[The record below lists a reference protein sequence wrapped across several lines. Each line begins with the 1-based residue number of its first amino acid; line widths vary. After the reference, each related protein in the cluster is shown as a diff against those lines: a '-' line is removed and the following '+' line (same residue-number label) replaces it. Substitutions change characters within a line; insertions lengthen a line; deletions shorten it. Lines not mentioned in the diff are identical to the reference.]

1 MTRPDALCRAATGL
15 ARDLPGD
22 AVDSR
27 APSMLSDTGYDLVPA
42 VLAADEVDHLVARLP
57 AVTRGGVRSLL
68 DDPVVQGV
76 ARDQRVRRLAGAGSF
91 AVRAVLFDKAPDANW
106 ALGWHQDLSIATRER
121 RDASGFGPWT
131 VKDNVPHAIAPAA
144 LLAEMVTL
152 RLHLD
157 DCGADA
163 GPLRVKPGSHLDGRL
178 DLVGA
183 QRWIEQTPE
192 QPCVAAR
199 GDILVFKPLL
209 LHASSSSAAH
219 QHRRVL
225 QLEFAHADLPNGLEW
240 RWRV

>member
-1 MTRPDALCRAATGL
+1 
-15 ARDLPGD
+15 
-22 AVDSR
+22 
-27 APSMLSDTGYDLVPA
+27 MLSDSGYELVPA
-42 VLAADEVDHLVARLP
+42 VFTADEVDLVAAQLP
-57 AVTRGGVRSLL
+57 AVARGGVRSLL
-68 DDPVVQGV
+68 DDPVVQGI
-76 ARDQRVRRLAGAGSF
+76 ARDHRVKHLAGAGSF

-121 RDASGFGPWT
+121 RDTSGFGPWT

-178 DLVGA
+178 DPARA
-183 QRWIEQTPE
+183 QNWVEQAPE
-192 QPCVAAR
+192 QRCVAAR
-199 GDILVFKPLL
+199 GDVLVFKPLL

-225 QLEFAHADLPNGLEW
+225 QLEFASADLPNGLEW